1 MQLAEKLAP
10 YVSHRP
16 SNKALPVAPEIIDI
30 VKRGGIYGLG
40 EAYMR
45 GEWETTDLFELM
57 YRLMTGDKR
66 IPVTLHKFN
75 RFMVAAFI
83 KDQLFNNQVG
93 KRAFEVGERHYDLG
107 NDLFSQMLDK
117 SSMSYTCGY
126 WSKAN
131 DLDQAQVNKVDLL
144 CKKLQLRPGM
154 KVLDIGCGW
163 GNFAYHAAKNY
174 GVSVVGLT
182 VSKEQAALAR
192 ERCMGL
198 PVEILIQD
206 YQTFSGSFDRVV
218 SIEMIEAVG
227 RKNIPTFFKMV
238 ERCLVDK
245 GLFALQVISAET
257 FSTRSVA
264 ALDQF
269 IVWLQHRIFPNGWI
283 PSFPQLIDPA
293 RGSLVVE
300 DLHNFSADYATTL
313 NAWNVNFQAA
323 WPSLRQ
329 KYGEAFR
336 RMWLYYLTGCEALF
350 TARMVQLYQIVYSK
364 GGVPGGYEAVR

>member
-1 MQLAEKLAP
+1 MQLAEKLP
-10 YVSHRP
+10 SHVSNVDQRQP
-16 SNKALPVAPEIIDI
+16 LTVSKEILDI
-30 VKRGGIYGLG
+30 VKRGGLHGLG
-40 EAYMR
+40 EAYIR
-45 GEWETTDLFELM
+45 GEWETSNLHELM
-57 YRLMTGDKR
+57 YQLVTGDKR
-66 IPVTLHKFN
+66 VPVRLHKFTS
-75 RFMVAAFI
+75 FMARAMTRE
-83 KDQLFNNQVG
+83 LLCNNQIG
-93 KRAFEVGERHYDLG
+93 RRAFEVGERHYDLG
-107 NDLFSQMLDK
+107 NDLFSKMLDK

-126 WSKAN
+126 WRNARN
-131 DLDQAQVNKVDLL
+131 LDEAQVNKVDLL
-144 CKKLQLRPGM
+144 CKKLKLAPGM
-154 KVLDIGCGW
+154 RVLDIGCGW

-192 ERCMGL
+192 ERCKGL

-264 ALDQF
+264 ALDHF
-269 IVWLQHRIFPNGWI
+269 IVWLQDRIFPNGWI

-293 RGSLVVE
+293 RGALVVE
-300 DLHNFSADYATTL
+300 DLHNFSSDYATTL
-313 NAWNVNFQAA
+313 HAWDVNFQAA
-323 WPSLRQ
+323 WPSLRD

-336 RMWLYYLTGCEALF
+336 RMWLYYLNGCEALF
-350 TARMVQLYQIVYSK
+350 DARMVQLYQIVYSK
-364 GGVPGGYEAVR
+364 GGVTGGYEAVR